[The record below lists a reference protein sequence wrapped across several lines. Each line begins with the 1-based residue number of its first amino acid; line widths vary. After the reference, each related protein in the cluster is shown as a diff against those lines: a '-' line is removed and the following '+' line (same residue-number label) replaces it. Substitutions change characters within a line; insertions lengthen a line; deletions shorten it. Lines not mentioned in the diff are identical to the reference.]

1 LATRS
6 LFNPLISKPSLCA
19 FCRAPAKG
27 FVYGKDDTWFGACS
41 VDHLDKIKKGE
52 RLKNMAQMSNE
63 GLDYAIKQT
72 KDTYLEIAKNTGSY
86 VMHEWDREKRELLFG
101 KAVREYLNWA
111 NHQAETG
118 QLERTLRDGTD

>member
-1 LATRS
+1 M
-6 LFNPLISKPSLCA
+6 
-19 FCRAPAKG
+19 
-27 FVYGKDDTWFGACS
+27 
-41 VDHLDKIKKGE
+41 DHLDKIKKGE

-72 KDTYLEIAKNTGSY
+72 KDTYLEIAKDSGSY

-118 QLERTLRDGTD
+118 KLERTLRDGTD